1 MFTFT
6 FPLLTKVLDFQQFD
20 SDQSTVRIALQNMTD
35 EEVLKHHWES
45 GDEMLKR
52 NMVGAEIWQTA
63 DGVITNGC
71 KEAREAILKIYEDA
85 QTGFQQMLDDCALK
99 AARSSDIEVPQSNP
113 VCGPFQVSQPPKMD
127 RPLSAMNEK
136 QMSNYAVVIINHQRL
151 SAGQRKK
158 KIEWG
163 NTNEKPPVHPDEM
176 VKWEDFTKTPR
187 NMSATEFESIAIEDP
202 VEFPIAP
209 FKPQKAH
216 YYRQLIKNMLTSMK
230 INPETHYDKALFT
243 NKKKKDLS
251 KGLANRIK
259 HRLPVLPTREQR
271 HRAST
276 PEQFQEVLRR
286 SLSAGTSR
294 LTRRSLSTVSSGATR
309 RPTFIPAG
317 TPINPPE
324 LPSFDGDETEEL
336 SEYENIRASNIA
348 EREALFRNLD
358 IEASLEAVKEAR
370 YPEYPVIL
378 NICHF
383 QYWSP

>member
-20 SDQSTVRIALQNMTD
+20 SDQSTMRIALQNMTD

-113 VCGPFQVSQPPKMD
+113 VCGPFQVSPKMD

-151 SAGQRKK
+151 SAGHRKK

-176 VKWEDFTKTPR
+176 VK
-187 NMSATEFESIAIEDP
+187 
-202 VEFPIAP
+202 
-209 FKPQKAH
+209 
-216 YYRQLIKNMLTSMK
+216 
-230 INPETHYDKALFT
+230 
-243 NKKKKDLS
+243 
-251 KGLANRIK
+251 
-259 HRLPVLPTREQR
+259 
-271 HRAST
+271 
-276 PEQFQEVLRR
+276 
-286 SLSAGTSR
+286 
-294 LTRRSLSTVSSGATR
+294 
-309 RPTFIPAG
+309 
-317 TPINPPE
+317 
-324 LPSFDGDETEEL
+324 
-336 SEYENIRASNIA
+336 
-348 EREALFRNLD
+348 
-358 IEASLEAVKEAR
+358 
-370 YPEYPVIL
+370 
-378 NICHF
+378 
-383 QYWSP
+383 